1 MREQGWE
8 KRLAATVEQYRR
20 APFAWG
26 TSDCVIFAAD
36 CAKALTGAD
45 PAVDYRGKYSDA
57 AGAVAIVKS
66 FGGENVGD
74 AAGHFFE
81 AHPTAHAHA
90 RRGDI
95 AMVAAPTPEDPLGAL
110 GVILGNIVAV
120 YGPKGLHFVS
130 RKMVIRSF
138 RVG

>member
-8 KRLAATVEQYRR
+8 KRLADTVEQYRR
-20 APFAWG
+20 TPFAWG

-36 CAKALTGAD
+36 CAKALTLAD
-45 PAVDYRGKYSDA
+45 PAADYRGKYSDA
-57 AGAVAIVKS
+57 AGATAIITS
-66 FGGENVGD
+66 LGGSNVGD
-74 AAGHFFE
+74 AAAHFFE
-81 AHPTAHAHA
+81 AHPTPHAHA

-95 AMVAAPTPEDPLGAL
+95 AVVSAPTPLDPLGAL

-120 YGPKGLHFVS
+120 YGPKGLHFVT
-130 RKMVIRSF
+130 RNTVIRSF